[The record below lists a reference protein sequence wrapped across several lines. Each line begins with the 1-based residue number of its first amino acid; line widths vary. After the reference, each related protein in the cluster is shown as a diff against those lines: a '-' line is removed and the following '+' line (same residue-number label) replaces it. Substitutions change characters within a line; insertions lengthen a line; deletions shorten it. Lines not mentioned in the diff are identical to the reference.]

1 MELKPKEKIMNSIY
15 TIICCICFLFNIIND
30 DSTFF
35 VMTATTE
42 SPKINLKPSIHF
54 NDLELKL
61 LCEPRELRREFL
73 KKFRSKW
80 TKCLGLGRIYFP
92 TGKTIGNGNGGNR
105 RRRRTP
111 LLDEN
116 TWKRLRLYLTT
127 SDDTMNVYCR
137 LASNWKPCSY
147 HLKQIHC
154 LQSNYDAIQMA
165 KNPKYSPLYHNI
177 NRQRTQS
184 TQQKLNS
191 KRHLI
196 AAAEREDN
204 IENMSELYQI
214 RCENIRMSAHYMNGG
229 GGGGGRG
236 ESTLFNR
243 YNQYLFQ
250 DYHYPED
257 NDDDYDDHLDYQ
269 RQEL

>member
-1 MELKPKEKIMNSIY
+1 MDIINVLIVCCILSIT
-15 TIICCICFLFNIIND
+15 TIIIV
-30 DSTFF
+30 SS
-35 VMTATTE
+35 ATTE
-42 SPKINLKPSIHF
+42 SSKINLKPSIHF

-61 LCEPRELRREFL
+61 LCEPRQLRREFS
-73 KKFRSKW
+73 KKHRSKW

-92 TGKTIGNGNGGNR
+92 FGRGGGAGKSR
-105 RRRRTP
+105 RGHRTSS
-111 LLDEN
+111 LDEN

-147 HLKQIHC
+147 HLRKIHC

-165 KNPKYSPLYHNI
+165 KNPKYSPLYHNV

-204 IENMSELYQI
+204 IENMAQLYQI
-214 RCENIRMSAHYMNGG
+214 RCENIRISAHYMNGG
-229 GGGGGRG
+229 GGGGG

-243 YNQYLFQ
+243 YNQHLFQ
-250 DYHYPED
+250 DYHYPQ
-257 NDDDYDDHLDYQ
+257 DDVDDEDYDLDDYQ

>member
-1 MELKPKEKIMNSIY
+1 MNVIF
-15 TIICCICFLFNIIND
+15 IFGIFCIIND
-30 DSTFF
+30 NLGF
-35 VMTATTE
+35 VWMATTE

-61 LCEPRELRREFL
+61 LCEPRELRKQFS
-73 KKFRSKW
+73 KKLRTKW

-92 TGKTIGNGNGGNR
+92 YGKNIAKSHSGGR
-105 RRRRTP
+105 RRGRYHRTS
-111 LLDEN
+111 LDEN

-137 LASNWKPCSY
+137 LSSNWKPCSY
-147 HLKQIHC
+147 HLRQIHC
-154 LQSNYDAIQMA
+154 LQSNYDSIQMA

-184 TQQKLNS
+184 LQQKLNS
-191 KRHLI
+191 KKHLI
-196 AAAEREDN
+196 NQAEREDN
-204 IENMSELYQI
+204 IENMFELYKI

-229 GGGGGRG
+229 GGGGGCRG

-243 YNQYLFQ
+243 YNQHLFQ
-250 DYHYPED
+250 DYHYPQDDDE
-257 NDDDYDDHLDYQ
+257 DDYDYDDDRDYK